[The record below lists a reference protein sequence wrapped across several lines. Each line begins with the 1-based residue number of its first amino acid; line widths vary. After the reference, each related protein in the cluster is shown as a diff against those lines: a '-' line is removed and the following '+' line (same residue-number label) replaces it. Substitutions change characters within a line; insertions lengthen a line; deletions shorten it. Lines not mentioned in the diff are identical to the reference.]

1 MGLQCIFK
9 NGKSKIRTINYIG
22 MLVMV
27 EKDIRGGICDVFHG
41 YVKVNNKYIKN
52 MINIKKYQKKVTC
65 R

>member
-1 MGLQCIFK
+1 MAKVKLELL
-9 NGKSKIRTINYIG
+9 TDIG

-27 EKDIRGGICDVFHG
+27 DKDIRGGICDVFHG

-65 R
+65 RYFYVL